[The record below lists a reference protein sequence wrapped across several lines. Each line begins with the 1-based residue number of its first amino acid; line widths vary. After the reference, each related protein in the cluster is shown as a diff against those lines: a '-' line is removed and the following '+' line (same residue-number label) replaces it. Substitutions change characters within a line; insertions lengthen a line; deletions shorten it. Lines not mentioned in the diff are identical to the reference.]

1 MPNNIQDQI
10 TKLIHLTV
18 GKIAVILS
26 INFKKEGEQ
35 YRVCILTDNNK
46 IFLENQCEVLEAI
59 QHFVRKIIH
68 IKNPTDHSHFFLDIG
83 YYNKNREYVL
93 SIKTPKLA
101 KEIVLNKGKTV
112 IMTHLSG
119 FERLY
124 VHNLLS
130 DVNGLQTTS
139 VGIDSNRKLLI
150 IPTSETGSSSLDD
163 STIFDL
169 DTILIDPKTDMF
181 KSNNLDL
188 PEDRENFNN

>member
-1 MPNNIQDQI
+1 MTDIIKNQI
-10 TKLIHLTV
+10 TNLIHLTV
-18 GKIAVILS
+18 GKIAS
-26 INFKKEGEQ
+26 IQKINYEKEGDEF
-35 YRVCILTDNNK
+35 RVCIWTETNN

-68 IKNPTDHSHFFLDIG
+68 IKNPLDQSHFFLDIG

-93 SIKTPKLA
+93 SIKTPELA
-101 KEIVLNKGKTV
+101 QEIVLNKGKTV

-124 VHNLLS
+124 VHNLLA

-139 VGIDSNRKLLI
+139 VGIATNRKLLV
-150 IPTSETGSSSLDD
+150 IPTSETGTSSLDE

-169 DTILIDPKTDMF
+169 DSIKIDFNVDMF
-181 KSNNLDL
+181 KNNNYDS
-188 PEDRENFNN
+188 PENNENL